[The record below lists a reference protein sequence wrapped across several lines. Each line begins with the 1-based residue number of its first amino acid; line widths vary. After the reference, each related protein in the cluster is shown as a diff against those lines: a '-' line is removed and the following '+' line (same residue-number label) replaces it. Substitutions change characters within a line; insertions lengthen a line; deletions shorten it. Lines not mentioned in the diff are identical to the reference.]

1 MKFTSHHPLINAFLI
16 PVLCLLL
23 LTASGLPSALAQSTT
38 NAAPVAVAADPNDV
52 SQFPGIDKLPG
63 NHPTNVW
70 NGLAGVWAR
79 AHSRWKTNAANDV
92 GAVVFLGDSITAGWN
107 SLKRDFPNLHVANRG
122 IGGDIT
128 SGVLY
133 RLQADVLDLKPA
145 AIVLLI
151 GTNDIG
157 NNEDPADV
165 AENIIEILH
174 RIKNFNPNTPVIV
187 CKTMPRGGDNYPA
200 KMKKLNDLVAA
211 YVKTEP
217 KFAICDTWAAY
228 ANENGQPNPVD
239 FNADRLHLNAAGYA
253 VWQATLSPVIAA
265 MNISAPKAE

>member
-1 MKFTSHHPLINAFLI
+1 MKPTSCHRAFYKFLF
-16 PVLCLLL
+16 PALAALLL
-23 LTASGLPSALAQSTT
+23 ATGNLPTARAQTATNVVLA
-38 NAAPVAVAADPNDV
+38 AVDPADV

-63 NHPTNVW
+63 KHPATIW
-70 NGLAGVWAR
+70 NGFAR
-79 AHSRWKTNAANDV
+79 AWSSSHARWKASATNDV

-107 SLKRDFPNLHVANRG
+107 SLAKDFPNLHVANRG

-128 SGVLY
+128 AGVLY

-157 NNEDPADV
+157 NNQDPADV

-187 CKTMPRGGDNYPA
+187 CKTMPRGGDQYPA
-200 KMKKLNDLVAA
+200 KMKQLNELVEA

-228 ANENGQPNPVD
+228 ADENGQPNPVD
-239 FNADRLHLNAAGYA
+239 FNADHLHLNAAGYV
-253 VWQATLSPVIAA
+253 VWKATLEPVIAA
-265 MNISAPKAE
+265 MNISAPKAQ